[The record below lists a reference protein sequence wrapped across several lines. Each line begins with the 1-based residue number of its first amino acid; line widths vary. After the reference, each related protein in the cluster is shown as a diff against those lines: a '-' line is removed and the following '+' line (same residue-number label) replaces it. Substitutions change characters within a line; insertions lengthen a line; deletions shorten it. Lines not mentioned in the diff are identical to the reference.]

1 MAPPMT
7 PPTVAGSSGPA
18 SDSSQQ
24 LSSTNDDSSV
34 GPKVWERPWTIEEI
48 KAAAGKWSLAGDAGL
63 LLHLQNFS
71 QTILSKTHEI
81 ENQVNKLVNET
92 KSTGVKVNN
101 VFNDFIMLANSQ
113 FVENRVYDDDVSG
126 KETTNN
132 NNKEPEMSKEEREVM
147 MVQKIAQAVN
157 SGLNVIDESFE
168 KLDTNAGNS
177 ESEDD
182 DAAYTV
188 DPIFEAKDPYIHRPL
203 PFLIGS
209 NDFMRDDNV
218 GLIEIFSE
226 EDDGETDHGS
236 LSDDSEPEKG
246 KLDQIESEYTDED
259 MDYDDTAPPPK
270 RKSTRATESTYD
282 SEDSDGDLFG
292 TKDSQSGS
300 DDEEDDS
307 FEKKSKPKA
316 DRSFSDE
323 DEEEEENEDK
333 GSTPEKPFNKSSLQA
348 ELAARLGVPE
358 RKDSTAS
365 NSQKKK
371 TKARKNT
378 VKEPTPAI
386 NHFGGFPEEDNS
398 AFDVFPAKKGLFSDN
413 DNEEG
418 GLFDDIPRKPSID
431 QSKKTPPSHGFSDD
445 EIDDLFSPTNTSSSS
460 QKPKSHRSSI
470 VSATSEK
477 GLFDDDDDDN
487 EREEDKNA
495 GLFTSSGFKPQ
506 PKDDLP
512 KSKPVSNLFGDNDSE
527 ASDDGDLFSNITAKK
542 PIETK
547 QTGDKRDPVD
557 SKMSVS
563 TSKPVRSESS
573 TSSLLSK
580 PSETVKQSPL
590 QSSDSLFADNDND
603 DLFLSKPVPN
613 TQKSKAKSS
622 DFSLFDDD
630 DDDDDPIADVFSKST
645 KKPSVPEPSNA
656 KTTDKP
662 EKSDLFDSSEDDF
675 VSSKPKDN
683 VKKKP
688 VGGVSIFGGTD
699 LFSSKLL
706 AKDKKKEEKPDEPA
720 PAPARKSTT
729 LSLFDNDEDEDD
741 DFFNSVSKPSPSSQS
756 SDSSTT
762 AATTTS
768 TPGSSYSS
776 KTTTVVSTTKV
787 RTKSLFEDEDILFR
801 SSEENPTVDL
811 FSSQGPLA
819 SKKNE
824 QETSERKESSSDL
837 FADDG
842 STSVEKSSIKIT
854 ETIQQTSVR
863 KPIGGVSI
871 FGGIDFSEI
880 KKKKKSD
887 GEEIFTENTVSVNVE
902 EKSTAKAPAPPVKPK
917 KILKIQSD
925 LTDGLYTEPDIPPLV
940 PPTSFGNEEPQSASV
955 SFDEP
960 ASAQILESATKKRA
974 RIQLKRRP
982 PTRKPRPVTAS
993 DLDTDTPSATSPQTA
1008 APYLESVTSPLSPD
1022 TASSTA
1028 ADPFGVMSAPAIF
1041 PDKDPF
1047 QYNDVGV
1054 TTTTTTTAKSTVDGS
1069 EPLSTAPSESTSTSK
1084 PLDTSINTKNEL
1096 VSSMEKSLSLKSSN
1110 IKHDDEDDLFGS
1122 GTKTT
1127 SSTVTS
1133 SSVSTKGGKTTLLTS
1148 TTTTTKTSSAS
1159 ANTSAIFDD
1168 DDSDIFADSDL
1179 LLNKKKD
1186 KKSALTD
1193 DLDDIFASSSLKT
1206 KSNIKKEV
1214 SSKIKKNIT
1223 EEANIFEDDT
1233 DIFADIP
1240 AAKPKEKKTT
1250 VMKTKPLFKED
1261 IDDIFGSDS
1270 LLQGSKKVEKTV
1282 TVKKVEEK
1290 TKVENVSSPLS
1301 SSQKPTSIFDDND
1314 DDDDLFDDPL
1324 NIKKQ

>member
-1 MAPPMT
+1 M
-7 PPTVAGSSGPA
+7 
-18 SDSSQQ
+18 
-24 LSSTNDDSSV
+24 
-34 GPKVWERPWTIEEI
+34 
-48 KAAAGKWSLAGDAGL
+48 
-63 LLHLQNFS
+63 
-71 QTILSKTHEI
+71 
-81 ENQVNKLVNET
+81 
-92 KSTGVKVNN
+92 
-101 VFNDFIMLANSQ
+101 
-113 FVENRVYDDDVSG
+113 Y
-126 KETTNN
+126 
-132 NNKEPEMSKEEREVM
+132 
-147 MVQKIAQAVN
+147 
-157 SGLNVIDESFE
+157 
-168 KLDTNAGNS
+168 
-177 ESEDD
+177 
-182 DAAYTV
+182 
-188 DPIFEAKDPYIHRPL
+188 
-203 PFLIGS
+203 
-209 NDFMRDDNV
+209 
-218 GLIEIFSE
+218 
-226 EDDGETDHGS
+226 
-236 LSDDSEPEKG
+236 
-246 KLDQIESEYTDED
+246 
-259 MDYDDTAPPPK
+259 
-270 RKSTRATESTYD
+270 
-282 SEDSDGDLFG
+282 
-292 TKDSQSGS
+292 
-300 DDEEDDS
+300 
-307 FEKKSKPKA
+307 
-316 DRSFSDE
+316 
-323 DEEEEENEDK
+323 
-333 GSTPEKPFNKSSLQA
+333 
-348 ELAARLGVPE
+348 
-358 RKDSTAS
+358 
-365 NSQKKK
+365 
-371 TKARKNT
+371 
-378 VKEPTPAI
+378 
-386 NHFGGFPEEDNS
+386 
-398 AFDVFPAKKGLFSDN
+398 
-413 DNEEG
+413 
-418 GLFDDIPRKPSID
+418 
-431 QSKKTPPSHGFSDD
+431 
-445 EIDDLFSPTNTSSSS
+445 
-460 QKPKSHRSSI
+460 
-470 VSATSEK
+470 
-477 GLFDDDDDDN
+477 
-487 EREEDKNA
+487 
-495 GLFTSSGFKPQ
+495 
-506 PKDDLP
+506 
-512 KSKPVSNLFGDNDSE
+512 
-527 ASDDGDLFSNITAKK
+527 
-542 PIETK
+542 
-547 QTGDKRDPVD
+547 
-557 SKMSVS
+557 
-563 TSKPVRSESS
+563 
-573 TSSLLSK
+573 
-580 PSETVKQSPL
+580 
-590 QSSDSLFADNDND
+590 
-603 DLFLSKPVPN
+603 
-613 TQKSKAKSS
+613 
-622 DFSLFDDD
+622 
-630 DDDDDPIADVFSKST
+630 
-645 KKPSVPEPSNA
+645 
-656 KTTDKP
+656 
-662 EKSDLFDSSEDDF
+662 
-675 VSSKPKDN
+675 
-683 VKKKP
+683 
-688 VGGVSIFGGTD
+688 
-699 LFSSKLL
+699 
-706 AKDKKKEEKPDEPA
+706 
-720 PAPARKSTT
+720 
-729 LSLFDNDEDEDD
+729 
-741 DFFNSVSKPSPSSQS
+741 
-756 SDSSTT
+756 
-762 AATTTS
+762 
-768 TPGSSYSS
+768 
-776 KTTTVVSTTKV
+776 TKV